1 MANQPAGSLWL
12 KEELGLDNY
21 RLTHCSYIGPR
32 DKIEVSANGSIE
44 QVYGPK
50 YAPEEN
56 IFGHIEFLFKY
67 DDLSLDFLNAVFQR
81 TDEAELIAFMAKS
94 PTGRYVRKIG
104 FLYEWL
110 TGKVL
115 DLSFQPGGNY
125 INLLDEES
133 YMTGNTVRNS
143 RWRINDNL
151 LGGPAFCPIVRRTQ
165 AMKEMLTA
173 DLKGQINALK
183 EEYTPEIFRR
193 ATQYLYR
200 KETRSSYE
208 IESEKPS
215 PNRINRFIAILHQAG
230 TQPAAEVLA
239 EKNLTVLQNAIVD
252 PRYAQP
258 AYRDFQNYI
267 GQTNHR
273 MEEIYHYIC
282 PPPDMVRTMMDGLIT
297 VEHKT
302 KGSSAAV
309 RAAMIAFG
317 FVFIHPFLDGNGRI
331 HRFLIHDM
339 LTRDGIAE
347 QGLIIPVS
355 AHMVNNIREYDIS
368 LEDFSK
374 PLMHRIKFNAGGDG
388 QVIVTNPEEVAAYF
402 RYPDLTAQSIYLAQT
417 IQATIRHDLS
427 EELYFLE
434 RYDELKGN
442 LKNIIDMP
450 DKKLN
455 EIIVFLHQNKGI
467 FPNRRKKDFPEVT
480 EKEFAA
486 MEKNYQDIF
495 ATGD

>member
-1 MANQPAGSLWL
+1 MN
-12 KEELGLDNY
+12 
-21 RLTHCSYIGPR
+21 
-32 DKIEVSANGSIE
+32 
-44 QVYGPK
+44 
-50 YAPEEN
+50 
-56 IFGHIEFLFKY
+56 
-67 DDLSLDFLNAVFQR
+67 
-81 TDEAELIAFMAKS
+81 
-94 PTGRYVRKIG
+94 
-104 FLYEWL
+104 
-110 TGKVL
+110 
-115 DLSFQPGGNY
+115 
-125 INLLDEES
+125 
-133 YMTGNTVRNS
+133 
-143 RWRINDNL
+143 
-151 LGGPAFCPIVRRTQ
+151 
-165 AMKEMLTA
+165 EMLAA
-173 DLKGQINALK
+173 DLKGQIDALK

-215 PNRINRFIAILHQAG
+215 PDRINRFIAILHQAG
-230 TQPAAEVLA
+230 MQPAAEVLA
-239 EKNLTVLQNAIVD
+239 EKNLTLLQNAIVD

-258 AYRDFQNYI
+258 GYRDFQNYI

-282 PPPDMVRTMMDGLIT
+282 PPPNMVRTMMDGLIA

-302 KGSSAAV
+302 RGGSAAV

-339 LTRDGIAE
+339 LTRDGVAE

-374 PLMHRIKFNAGGDG
+374 PLMLRIKFNAGGDG
-388 QVIVTNPEEVAAYF
+388 QVTVINPEEVAAYF
-402 RYPDLTAQSIYLAQT
+402 RYPDLTTQSIYLAQT
-417 IQATIRHDLS
+417 IQSTISHDLS
-427 EELYFLE
+427 EELHFLE

-442 LKNIIDMP
+442 LQNIIDMP

-467 FPNRRKKDFPEVT
+467 FPNRRKKHFPEVT
-480 EKEFAA
+480 EKEFAE
-486 MEKNYQDIF
+486 MEKSYQNIF
-495 ATGD
+495 ATGG